1 MERKDN
7 YETWRRD
14 WRARFLTLDRE
25 ALLRDPLLLVLP
37 RLLLGLGLL
46 LLQKT
51 VDGLLWGDHSLLFC
65 TRR

>member
-1 MERKDN
+1 M
-7 YETWRRD
+7 
-14 WRARFLTLDRE
+14 LLH
-25 ALLRDPLLLVLP
+25 LLRQLGCGDPEATLVLLLLLLP